1 MLGGVR
7 RQNLVL
13 DFVYLF
19 YPFLI
24 PFPLTFL
31 LAIVAVA
38 VAASRYPVG
47 PSPSLL
53 YGVVVLGSI
62 PSHPCK
68 ILEGFCVAPSLMRL
82 I

>member
-13 DFVYLF
+13 DLVYLL

-24 PFPLTFL
+24 PFPLTAIL
-31 LAIVAVA
+31 TIVAVV

-53 YGVVVLGSI
+53 SGAVVLGSI
-62 PSHPCK
+62 TSQPWK
-68 ILEGFCVAPSLMRL
+68 NLEGFCVDLSLMRL
-82 I
+82 L